1 MLFHSL
7 LYIGLTATAVSAVP
21 LGASNSKAL
30 TQRDLPT
37 VQAAFDKVGAAID
50 KLVEAVNGYDGDPN
64 KLAVLLESSEAIS
77 KMNSEGA
84 EVVKTSPAMG
94 IMDALAI
101 ISPTMVIQD
110 KVNKVM
116 KAFRDKKDALE
127 KAGVK
132 DVVVEQMIKQRHAA
146 DDLAG
151 AILGNLPL
159 PSLIGPIAG
168 PIAATITDALNAG
181 ITEWGG
187 TPPPA
192 PGKSAAPASAPSGGG
207 GGGGGADP
215 LAALGGLGGLGGAGG
230 GLGGLGSL
238 FGGKGGAGGGGLG
251 GLGSLF
257 GGLGKGGGG
266 GGLGGLGSLFGGA

>member
-7 LYIGLTATAVSAVP
+7 LCLGLTAAGVSAVP
-21 LGASNSKAL
+21 MAASNSKSLAH
-30 TQRDLPT
+30 RDLPT

-50 KLVEAVNGYDGDPN
+50 KLIEAVNAFDGDAN

-77 KMNSEGA
+77 KMNTEGA
-84 EVVKTSPAMG
+84 GVVQSSPAMG

-101 ISPTMVIQD
+101 ISPTMVIQG
-110 KVNKVM
+110 KVNGVM
-116 KAFRDKKDALE
+116 KAFRDKKDVLE

-132 DVVVEQMIKQRHAA
+132 EVVVEQMIKQRHAA

-192 PGKSAAPASAPSGGG
+192 PAKGAAPSSPSGGG
-207 GGGGGADP
+207 GAAPPAADP
-215 LAALGGLGGLGGAGG
+215 LAGLAGLGGLGG
-230 GLGGLGSL
+230 GS
-238 FGGKGGAGGGGLG
+238 GGGLG

-266 GGLGGLGSLFGGA
+266 GSGGLGGLFAGLGKGGGGGGLGGLGGLFG